1 VSSRLRHGKRLP
13 LVAAEVSAPDGDV
26 SQPGPRAAWLLS
38 ASLFVPL
45 RTNEPK
51 FVARGE
57 RDIRTRRPSRFAKA
71 EFLRHRLASQPVWPD
86 PDSGALN
93 AATVSPSRSSRCP
106 SSRRARRARL
116 PLWTITG
123 SESKC
128 LPVRL
133 PVAVG

>member
-13 LVAAEVSAPDGDV
+13 LVAAEVSAPDGAV

-57 RDIRTRRPSRFAKA
+57 RDIRTRRPSRFAKTEFCA
-71 EFLRHRLASQPVWPD
+71 TVWPASQFGRIPIQELSMPRPFLRH
-86 PDSGALN
+86 
-93 AATVSPSRSSRCP
+93 AAANVRQSAGHGGT
-106 SSRRARRARL
+106 RL
-116 PLWTITG
+116 PLWT
-123 SESKC
+123 
-128 LPVRL
+128 
-133 PVAVG
+133 